1 MTNHGL
7 DTDKIVC
14 FYEPEFYPLSNFSA
28 FAVLWE
34 EVGIRTKFDTSE
46 ALYHWCKFPD
56 YRGVRDEIRAAP
68 PAHEAF
74 QIAQRHSH
82 LRRPDWDAVKVD
94 IMRVILRAK
103 VHQHEYVRRKLLET
117 GDRELVENSWRDS
130 FWGWGPNR
138 DGQNMLGRLWMEI
151 RFSIQRGAL

>member
-1 MTNHGL
+1 MTHHGL

-68 PAHEAF
+68 SAHEAF
-74 QIAQRHSH
+74 QIAQRLFAIWLNMG
-82 LRRPDWDAVKVD
+82 LREA
-94 IMRVILRAK
+94 
-103 VHQHEYVRRKLLET
+103 LL
-117 GDRELVENSWRDS
+117 SAPS
-130 FWGWGPNR
+130 P
-138 DGQNMLGRLWMEI
+138 EI
-151 RFSIQRGAL
+151 PS